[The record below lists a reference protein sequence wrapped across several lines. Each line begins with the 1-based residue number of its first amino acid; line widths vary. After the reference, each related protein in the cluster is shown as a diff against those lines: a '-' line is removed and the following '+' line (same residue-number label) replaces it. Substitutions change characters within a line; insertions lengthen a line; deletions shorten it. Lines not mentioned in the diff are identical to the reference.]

1 VSGKDAHKLCRP
13 DELQPRLRQP
23 ASQLDRAVYQQDR
36 RIVARWVRIEHA
48 QYDSVRKT
56 VQLKRDFYPS
66 NPFTRLGRLSQSDR
80 A

>member
-1 VSGKDAHKLCRP
+1 MHINCVVRTNFNPAAPACFAANRSRYI
-13 DELQPRLRQP
+13 RLGY
-23 ASQLDRAVYQQDR
+23 VCGG
-36 RIVARWVRIEHA
+36 ARWVRIEHA